1 MKKFLSP
8 RLLDSFVERAVE
20 ALPAGVPHSTPD
32 CESLGRAWK
41 KHGLRPGDLV
51 LLCLPNC
58 KELLHQYFGVL
69 MAGGVPA
76 LLPPIMSAV
85 RLREIATAMGAYAIG
100 GLRLSTGDLGA
111 ESYGSIGPLHVAI
124 LKPPPEPAGSPGEIV
139 LMTSGTSGVASGC
152 VFDFEAIL
160 LNGQRHAKAIGKRA
174 DDTVLITLPMF
185 FSFALSA
192 QALSSLVCGNRLVIS
207 GPPFSVGG
215 YRKALEDYGIT
226 VSSLTPVGIR
236 AVLHSDPAAFTGLR
250 VLSVGGDALE
260 PDLVARLVELR
271 KGKDVYIT
279 YGLTQAGPRVSTL
292 AAHAEP
298 SSRYSSVGLAH
309 EGTTVSLHPVGDGSG
324 RKQLYV
330 NSATVMKRPIG
341 RVEGR
346 SNNDLVA
353 PQTIATG
360 DSFDQDK
367 DGYLYYRGRLSDFI
381 SRKGEKISLAAVRR
395 LAAELPHVTSARTLI
410 FKHHDGTEDYDLEL
424 RVDAGAH
431 AADQQ
436 SEIRKLLNGLLRR
449 PEMPRAIHIEPA
461 NETDGQRYK

>member
-1 MKKFLSP
+1 MKNFLSP

-20 ALPAGVPHSTPD
+20 ALPSGIPPCSPD

-41 KHGLRPGDLV
+41 QLGLRPGDLV

-76 LLPPIMSAV
+76 LLPPLMHAA
-85 RLREIATAMGAYAIG
+85 RLREIATAMGAFAIG
-100 GLRLSTGDLGA
+100 GLRLSTGELGA
-111 ESYGSIGPLHVAI
+111 ESYHSIGPLHVAI
-124 LKPPPEPAGSPGEIV
+124 LKPPPEPAGAPGEVV

-160 LNGQRHAKAIGKRA
+160 LNGKRHVQAIGQGA
-174 DDTVLITLPMF
+174 SDTVLVTLPMF

-192 QALSSLVCGNRLVIS
+192 QALSSLACGNRLIIS
-207 GPPFSVGG
+207 GPPFSLGG
-215 YRKALEDYGIT
+215 YRKALEDYSIT

-236 AVLHSDPAAFTGLR
+236 SVLQTDATVLAGLR

-271 KGKDVYIT
+271 KGKAVYLT

-298 SSRYSSVGLAH
+298 SSRYSSAGLAH

-346 SNNDLVA
+346 TKNDLVA

-367 DGYLYYRGRLSDFI
+367 DGYLYYLGRLSDFI
-381 SRKGEKISLAAVRR
+381 SRKGEKINLAAVRR
-395 LAAELPHVTSARTLI
+395 LAAGIPHVVSAKTHI
-410 FKHHDGTEDYDLEL
+410 IKHGDGTEDYDL
-424 RVDAGAH
+424 
-431 AADQQ
+431 
-436 SEIRKLLNGLLRR
+436 
-449 PEMPRAIHIEPA
+449 
-461 NETDGQRYK
+461 

>member
-1 MKKFLSP
+1 MKNFLSP
-8 RLLDSFVERAVE
+8 SLLDSFVEKAVE
-20 ALPAGVPHSTPD
+20 ALPSGIPLSSPD

-41 KHGLRPGDLV
+41 QNGLRPGDLV

-58 KELLHQYFGVL
+58 RELLHQYFGVL

-76 LLPPIMSAV
+76 LLPPIMPAA
-85 RLREIATAMGAYAIG
+85 RLREIATAMGAFAIG
-100 GLRLSTGDLGA
+100 GLRRSTGDLGA
-111 ESYGSIGPLHVAI
+111 VSYISIGPLHVAI
-124 LKPPPEPAGSPGEIV
+124 LKPPPEPAGTPGEV
-139 LMTSGTSGVASGC
+139 VMMTSGTSGVASGC

-174 DDTVLITLPMF
+174 DDTVLVTLPMF

-192 QALSSLVCGNRLVIS
+192 QALSSLVCGNRLIIS
-207 GPPFSVGG
+207 GPPFSVAG
-215 YRKALEDYGIT
+215 YKKALEVYGIT

-236 AVLHSDPAAFTGLR
+236 AVLQTDATVLSGLR

-271 KGKDVYIT
+271 KEKEVYIT

-309 EGTTVSLHPVGDGSG
+309 EGTTVSLHPLEDGSG

-330 NSATVMKRPIG
+330 NSATVMKRTIG

-346 SNNDLVA
+346 PNDLMA

-360 DSFDQDK
+360 DAFDQDK
-367 DGYLYYRGRLSDFI
+367 DGYLYFLGRLSDFI

-395 LAAELPHVTSARTLI
+395 LAAELPNVVNAKTII
-410 FKHHDGTEDYDLEL
+410 FKHEDGSEDFDLEL
-424 RVDAGAH
+424 RVDASAH
-431 AADQQ
+431 ATHEKSDMRGVLG
-436 SEIRKLLNGLLRR
+436 SLLQRS
-449 PEMPRAIHIEPA
+449 EMPRAIHIEPA
-461 NETDGQRYK
+461 NEMDGQRYK